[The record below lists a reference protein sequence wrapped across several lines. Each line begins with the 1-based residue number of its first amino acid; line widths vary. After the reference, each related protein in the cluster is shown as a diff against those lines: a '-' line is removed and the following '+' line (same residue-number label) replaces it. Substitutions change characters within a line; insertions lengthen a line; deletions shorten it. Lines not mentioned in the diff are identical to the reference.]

1 MTTKYQQEGGVITYA
16 NSGSAIA
23 AGDVVVMGH
32 TIGIALT
39 DIAATTGSGAVAVEG
54 VFSGVPKVT
63 AAVFTQGEKLIWDVS
78 AGKFD
83 DSAATPATGDVTGAA
98 IAWVAGANNETT
110 CTIKLTPGNATVT
123 LWACALGNAN
133 STQWRCRP
141 LPAWISA
148 RKAMPWSRC

>member
-83 DSAATPATGDVTGAA
+83 DSAATPATSSPSPSSRRSPSASS
-98 IAWVAGANNETT
+98 
-110 CTIKLTPGNATVT
+110 
-123 LWACALGNAN
+123 
-133 STQWRCRP
+133 ST
-141 LPAWISA
+141 
-148 RKAMPWSRC
+148 